1 MTNKDAQITFDLGSF
16 GSRYVGHVG
25 PTNNFDSYQDGE
37 SIGYKGE
44 NLLVKEH
51 KRWEDKEGRKVLA
64 HGKLEE
70 KRKIEY
76 YAYVLTIAASIGSTF
91 ETSTQYL

>member
-51 KRWEDKEGRKVLA
+51 KR
-64 HGKLEE
+64 
-70 KRKIEY
+70 
-76 YAYVLTIAASIGSTF
+76 
-91 ETSTQYL
+91 